1 MTTPQIGF
9 GVSSC
14 LNCYDDVLARYRLQ
28 FKRHFLS
35 SGFANKIPPLVLPK
49 NHLWARCTCKYIVYP
64 VVMKSRRYVMKTN
77 RLLKGLKMIFI
88 GLFVFLFIVSITG
101 LIYQTAA
108 TETDRQNYP
117 PPGNLIDVGGFKM
130 HIHCAGQGQPTVIL
144 EALSGGFSSYWALV
158 QPEVAKQ
165 VRVCAYDRAG
175 FGWSG
180 SDPEPESP
188 QRTARNLHVLLTNAG
203 IQGPYVLVGH
213 SKGGLYVRQF
223 AEMFPQEVAGLVL
236 LDSAHPDQFQRHPDW
251 LKGDT
256 AVLLRW
262 MPLIKAL
269 LRLGVGHAYF
279 ALGGEADFPGLPTR
293 QHDEIAAAWSSVRYW
308 QSQEAS
314 MRAGERIFQ
323 EAHDLGALGDLPV
336 AVVSRDCNLDAAWG
350 EQQNE
355 LAALSTN
362 SIHIFVDGSTHV
374 SLIFNPDHAR
384 VVNGAI
390 LQVVEAVQNTSPLK
404 P

>member
-1 MTTPQIGF
+1 MG
-9 GVSSC
+9 
-14 LNCYDDVLARYRLQ
+14 
-28 FKRHFLS
+28 
-35 SGFANKIPPLVLPK
+35 
-49 NHLWARCTCKYIVYP
+49 
-64 VVMKSRRYVMKTN
+64 
-77 RLLKGLKMIFI
+77 LL
-88 GLFVFLFIVSITG
+88 VFLFIVAIAG

-108 TETDRQNYP
+108 AEADKQNFP

-130 HIHCAGQGQPTVIL
+130 HIYCVGQGQPTVIL
-144 EALSGGFSSYWALV
+144 EALSGGFSSYWAFV

-175 FGWSG
+175 FGWSE

-188 QRTARNLHVLLTNAG
+188 QRAAQNLHTLLTNAG
-203 IQGPYVLVGH
+203 IKGPYVLVGH

-256 AVLLRW
+256 SVRTWL
-262 MPLIKAL
+262 PLIKTL

-279 ALGGEADFPGLPTR
+279 ALGGEADFAELPTR
-293 QHDEIAAAWSSVRYW
+293 QHAEIAAVWSSVRYW

-323 EAHDLGALGDLPV
+323 QSQGLGSLGDLPLMV
-336 AVVSRDCNLDAAWG
+336 ISRATDLDSGWG
-350 EQQNE
+350 ELQDE

-362 SIHIFVDGSTHV
+362 SVHIIVKDATHA
-374 SLIFNPDHAR
+374 SLIFNPDHAL
-384 VVNGAI
+384 VVNRAI
-390 LQVVEAVQNTSPLK
+390 LQVVEAVQTASPLN

>member
-1 MTTPQIGF
+1 
-9 GVSSC
+9 
-14 LNCYDDVLARYRLQ
+14 
-28 FKRHFLS
+28 
-35 SGFANKIPPLVLPK
+35 
-49 NHLWARCTCKYIVYP
+49 
-64 VVMKSRRYVMKTN
+64 MKKN
-77 RLLKGLKMIFI
+77 RLRKGVKMFFT
-88 GLFVFLFIVSITG
+88 GLLMFLFIVSMTG

-108 TETDRQNYP
+108 TEADRQNYP

-130 HIHCAGQGQPTVIL
+130 HIDCIGHGNPAVIL
-144 EALSGGFSSYWALV
+144 DALSGGFSSYWAFI

-175 FGWSG
+175 FGWSE

-188 QRTARNLHVLLTNAG
+188 QRTAQILHALLTNAG
-203 IQGPYVLVGH
+203 IEGPFVLVGH

-256 AVLLRW
+256 SVLLRW

-279 ALGGEADFPGLPTR
+279 ALGGEADFPDLPAR
-293 QHDEIAAAWSSVRYW
+293 QHAEIASAWSSVRYW

-314 MRAGERIFQ
+314 MSGAERIFQ
-323 EAHDLGALGDLPV
+323 QSQSLGSLGDLPLMV
-336 AVVSRDCNLDAAWG
+336 ISRGTGLDGGWG
-350 EQQNE
+350 EQQAE

-362 SIHIFVDGSTHV
+362 SAHLVVEDSTHV
-374 SLIFNPDHAR
+374 SLIFNPDHAQI
-384 VVNGAI
+384 VSQAI
-390 LQVVEAVQNTSPLK
+390 LQVISSVQTGKRLNP
-404 P
+404 